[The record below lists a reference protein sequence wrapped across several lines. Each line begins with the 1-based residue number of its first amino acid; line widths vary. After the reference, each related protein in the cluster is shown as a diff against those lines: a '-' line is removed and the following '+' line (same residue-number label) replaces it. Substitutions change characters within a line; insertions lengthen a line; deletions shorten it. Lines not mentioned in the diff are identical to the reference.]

1 MKIIISDKQ
10 LLSLLESYHKQE
22 FEEIDLIGDM
32 ERRSFKIPAVSDI
45 NPDIDFDV
53 QKHYD
58 DNTRKTFQKN
68 IGTIKSFSQKI
79 LWQNKLNIDDY
90 NDIGFVE
97 LNDMNRIK
105 IRLYDDN
112 FDMVLAMT
120 IKRYKNGY
128 QIASTITS
136 DLGAGKKI
144 AFRTYVKLSQYIK
157 KPIYSDTTQSN
168 GSRYGIWYKL
178 YNVFP
183 NKVFTVYDD
192 ELYPIKMIDGEMFFG
207 DYNKKVYND
216 KNYNSLDQTPLL
228 VLLP

>member
-1 MKIIISDKQ
+1 MKVIISDKQ

-68 IGTIKSFSQKI
+68 IGTKKSFSQKI
-79 LWQNKLNIDDY
+79 LWQNELNIDDY

-120 IKRYKNGY
+120 IERYMDGY
-128 QIASTITS
+128 QVVATITS

-157 KPIYSDTTQSN
+157 KPLYSDSTQTN
-168 GSRYGIWYKL
+168 GSKYGIWYKL
-178 YNVFP
+178 FNVFQ
-183 NKVFTVYDD
+183 NKVFAVY
-192 ELYPIKMIDGEMFFG
+192 ENERYPIKMVNGEMTFS
-207 DYNKKVYND
+207 DNKKVYRD
-216 KNYNSLDQTPLL
+216 SDDDDFDETPLL